1 MDRRDFLKYMGL
13 GSAAAIAACAGKKSD
28 NGNDIGEPPV
38 GQMTYRTNPK
48 NNDKV
53 SVLGY
58 GMMRLPQLPDS
69 EEYDQE
75 MIN

>member
-53 SVLGY
+53 SVLG
-58 GMMRLPQLPDS
+58 
-69 EEYDQE
+69 
-75 MIN
+75 